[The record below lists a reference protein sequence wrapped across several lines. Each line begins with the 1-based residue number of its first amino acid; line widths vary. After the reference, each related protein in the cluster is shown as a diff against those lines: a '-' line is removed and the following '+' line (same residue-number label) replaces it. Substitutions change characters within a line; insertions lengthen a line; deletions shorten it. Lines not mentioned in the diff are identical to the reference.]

1 MNTLL
6 SYSLAVS
13 ILLLI
18 LAPVTLLVI
27 NGNSFQRFNRWLLLS
42 TITLCLLLPIGLMCI
57 KNFGATVAPELQI
70 TLNEVPVFDN
80 FTNITQSEISGI
92 NVLTIIGYIYLI
104 GIAVIT
110 IYVITAFL
118 HVRGL
123 IGKCRKEKHENY
135 TLCIHNDIR
144 IAPFSFMGQIV
155 IAEAVYQKDSKT
167 ILLHESSHITK
178 KHWLDLM
185 YIGVVTVILWYN
197 PMIWLLRDKLRQI
210 HEYEADKSV
219 IDNGVNPLDYQKLLI
234 TTAINRKLIMLTN
247 SFASNDKNFSKR
259 IRMIGN
265 PDLNSKRRALALL
278 LIPASIIAVAAV
290 NNNLCSEMLSAISRT
305 QLKPIE
311 MPSANADAGAA
322 EERSLSKSV
331 EGTDIVAESSKD
343 EGSSIVLPSPLV
355 DPKPLAEHVAYSISY
370 SELGE
375 VSPNKKVL
383 VDLSID
389 EDGKISSISTR
400 PENQTLNVALN
411 DAFQRVEFDAYYSE
425 GKPIKIMI
433 TLPIVK
439 GEK

>member
-27 NGNSFQRFNRWLLLS
+27 NRNSFHRFNRWLLLS

-57 KNFGATVAPELQI
+57 KNFGATVAPELQN

-155 IAEAVYQKDSKT
+155 IAEADYQKDC
-167 ILLHESSHITK
+167 
-178 KHWLDLM
+178 
-185 YIGVVTVILWYN
+185 
-197 PMIWLLRDKLRQI
+197 LR
-210 HEYEADKSV
+210 
-219 IDNGVNPLDYQKLLI
+219 
-234 TTAINRKLIMLTN
+234 
-247 SFASNDKNFSKR
+247 
-259 IRMIGN
+259 
-265 PDLNSKRRALALL
+265 
-278 LIPASIIAVAAV
+278 
-290 NNNLCSEMLSAISRT
+290 
-305 QLKPIE
+305 
-311 MPSANADAGAA
+311 
-322 EERSLSKSV
+322 
-331 EGTDIVAESSKD
+331 
-343 EGSSIVLPSPLV
+343 GSYRHFMV
-355 DPKPLAEHVAYSISY
+355 
-370 SELGE
+370 
-375 VSPNKKVL
+375 
-383 VDLSID
+383 
-389 EDGKISSISTR
+389 
-400 PENQTLNVALN
+400 
-411 DAFQRVEFDAYYSE
+411 
-425 GKPIKIMI
+425 
-433 TLPIVK
+433 
-439 GEK
+439 